1 MKKISLV
8 LAAAALALAAC
19 GGGSEDPAP
28 ATAAAPQSSASGE
41 PAESG
46 EPTKEAPAKGVPAQ
60 LKFTAEKLGGGTF
73 DGASLAGKPVVLW
86 FWAPWCPKCQSEGP
100 AVAKTAGKYGDK
112 VAFVGVGG
120 LDKSKEQMEKFV
132 SRTGTSGLV
141 QLDDRTGALYKH
153 FKVTSQS
160 SYVLLSPAGKTHE
173 ATGPLDE
180 GELSAL
186 IDRHAL

>member
-28 ATAAAPQSSASGE
+28 ATAAAPQSSASDK

-46 EPTKEAPAKGVPAQ
+46 GPTKEAAKDVPAQ

-120 LDKSKEQMEKFV
+120 LDKSKEQMERFV
-132 SRTGTSGLV
+132 SRTGTSDLV

-160 SYVLLSPAGKTHE
+160 SYVLLSPAGKSHE